1 MAINDE
7 ELKTTLENLETALG
21 NKTAEIYEIRD
32 VMKALAGIRKKSD
45 GTLPIDNGTGEIVTE
60 PRRQVVW
67 DKCKPHADS
76 IS

>member
-21 NKTAEIYEIRD
+21 NKTIELNEIRD
-32 VMKALAGIRKKSD
+32 VMKALAGIRKNPD
-45 GTLPIDNGTGEIVTE
+45 GTLPNDIGTGEAITE
-60 PRRQVVW
+60 SRRQTVW